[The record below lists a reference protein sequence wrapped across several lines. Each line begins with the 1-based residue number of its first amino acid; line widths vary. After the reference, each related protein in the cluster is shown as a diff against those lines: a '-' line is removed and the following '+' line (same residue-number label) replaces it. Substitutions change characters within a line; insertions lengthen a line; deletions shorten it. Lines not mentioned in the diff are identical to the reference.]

1 MRTETTQPKGNGS
14 PEGPKECEGETFL
27 YIRVEVAQPN
37 PVSTGAFNLLAGMVG
52 AKPKLDTE
60 LHPGCIGFR
69 HVQLVAK
76 DEEHAYA
83 IGDGLLPA
91 LEPDTIVAN
100 DYVVKL

>member
-100 DYVVKL
+100 DYVIKL